1 MQHPDEAIRKAL
13 LAMKEEDFSVRAE
26 LIAEGALSEGYHP
39 RMEAVHRNNATRLT
53 GIIEQYGWPGK
64 SRVGEDGAEAAWL
77 IAQHAIG
84 DPPFM
89 RRCLSL
95 LQQAGG
101 SGGETP
107 LWQAAMLE
115 DRIRMFE
122 GRPQIYGSQFQPDE
136 NGQMVPYTIED
147 PDRVDERRRAVG
159 LVPLQGKWAELKEQ
173 AAQEKVPL
181 PTDWREKYHAWLLRV
196 GWRD

>member
-1 MQHPDEAIRKAL
+1 MQHPDEGLRQTL

-26 LIAEGALSEGYHP
+26 LIAEGTLSEGYHP
-39 RMEAVHRNNATRLT
+39 RMEAVHRSNAARLT

-64 SRVGEDGAEAAWL
+64 SLVGEEGAEAAWL

-84 DPPFM
+84 APFM

-95 LQQAGG
+95 LQRAG
-101 SGGETP
+101 SRGEAP

-136 NGQMVPYTIED
+136 DGETVPVED
-147 PDRVDERRRAVG
+147 GVYD
-159 LVPLQGKWAELKEQ
+159 PLQIRNSGVSELFDIVRIFPVMLKFISKGLQ
-173 AAQEKVPL
+173 DDQLPL
-181 PTDWREKYHAWLLRV
+181 YFGTLFIDQ
-196 GWRD
+196 